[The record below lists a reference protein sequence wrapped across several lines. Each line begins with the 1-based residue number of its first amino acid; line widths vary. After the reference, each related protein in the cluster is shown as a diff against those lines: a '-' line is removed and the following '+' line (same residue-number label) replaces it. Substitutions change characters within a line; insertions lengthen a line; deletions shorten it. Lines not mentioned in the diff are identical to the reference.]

1 MASILYTHGDTH
13 EINGI
18 ICKQEFVPAES
29 VHVLLGAGYFAS
41 PEDLAQSLMDAQ
53 EEKKEKVDSVDVE
66 PETGG
71 DKPAEDPGPA
81 ESEKPAE
88 PEADDEQE
96 LESLKAR
103 AKELGLKGYGNCGIE
118 ALRAKIKEAEEKQE
132 G

>member
-53 EEKKEKVDSVDVE
+53 EETQEDVESVDVE
-66 PETGG
+66 PET
-71 DKPAEDPGPA
+71 DDNEAE
-81 ESEKPAE
+81 EVEEVEETETS
-88 PEADDEQE
+88 EADDEQE